1 MPDFPLA
8 DELRRD
14 IANEVA
20 AIRRRAQ
27 EQGEALLAE
36 TEQQLR
42 RREEDAALRLE
53 EECEL
58 RLKRGASRLELD
70 ARNSLLR
77 FREQELDEVF
87 VAVRVRLAAMK
98 GADSERYCRLFRNAF
113 ASCQAV
119 LPPAALRLRID
130 AELFPLYP
138 WSSLL
143 EGLDVIPEA
152 RLEGLVLETRD
163 GRLHCD
169 GRLPFLLQSL
179 RRERAA
185 ELERLLFGEDL

>member
-1 MPDFPLA
+1 MADFPLA

-14 IANEVA
+14 IANEVKE
-20 AIRRRAQ
+20 IRRRAR

-53 EECEL
+53 EECDL
-58 RLKRGASRLELD
+58 RLKRGSSRLDLD

-77 FREQELDEVF
+77 IREQDLDEVF
-87 VAVRVRLAAMK
+87 VAVRLKLAAMK
-98 GADSERYCRLFRNAF
+98 SADPERYSRLFRSVF
-113 ASCQAV
+113 ARCQAV
-119 LPPAALRLRID
+119 LPPAELRLRID
-130 AELFPLYP
+130 AELSPLYP
-138 WSSLL
+138 WVSLQ
-143 EGLDVIPEA
+143 EGLEVIAEP
-152 RLEGLVLETRD
+152 RLEGLILETRD

-185 ELERLLFGEDL
+185 ELERILFGEDL